1 MFAEK
6 GIRTYVHTVNRER
19 ERERAMKAQ
28 VGVHAT
34 MESFG
39 LAAFLNKSRHGRKL
53 K

>member
-6 GIRTYVHTVNRER
+6 GIRTYIQLTER
-19 ERERAMKAQ
+19 ERERALKAQ